1 VLKLISLHHSCIE
14 YIDATVKMPQASKR
28 AYRSDLRAT
37 QADATRQAILAA
49 AGRVCR
55 MGGWPSATIAAIA
68 KEAGVAKE
76 TIYAV
81 FGNKVALIGE
91 TVRVSVAEATPG
103 RHFLDE
109 ERPRAIRAETDQA
122 RQIELWAMYLAEIL
136 ERVAPLMSVVR
147 SGAEAE
153 LEMRELYRAL
163 HQGRRANLNL
173 VAQSIASRGLLRDG
187 QSVEAATD
195 ILWQL
200 ASPEMFGLLTE
211 VQGYSV
217 GRFAAWLAAMLKTA
231 LLTV

>member
-1 VLKLISLHHSCIE
+1 MHHNCIE
-14 YIDATVKMPQASKR
+14 YVNATVKMPQASKR
-28 AYRSDLRAT
+28 TYRSDLRAT

-55 MGGWPSATIAAIA
+55 ADGWPNATIAAIA

-81 FGNKVALIGE
+81 FGSKVALIGE
-91 TVRVSVAEATPG
+91 MVRVNVAEATPG

-109 ERPRAIRAETDQA
+109 ERPRTIRAETDQA
-122 RQIELWAMYLAEIL
+122 RQIELWATYLAEIL

-147 SGAEAE
+147 SGAQAE
-153 LEMRELYRAL
+153 PEMGDLYRAL
-163 HQGRRANLNL
+163 HQGRRANLSL
-173 VAQSIASRGLLRDG
+173 VAQSIASRGVLRDG

-211 VQGYSV
+211 IQGYSA
-217 GRFAAWLAAMLKTA
+217 GRYAAWLAAMLKAA